1 MVNKQKNQNFFTL
14 FENIP
19 NELFIEILSYLI
31 ATDAVIAFSNLNYR
45 FQCLIFEFCQSFDLT
60 SISKNKFDIIFQ
72 YHNTNRWHSLKLSDD
87 NNTPGQVK
95 YFFENYFF
103 IDNFSQLQSLSIIK
117 IKPFNQYPL
126 LSQLPFLTN
135 LISLKI
141 ESICGN
147 NISEFNLPKLKKL
160 IFSSCANTNWLK
172 NFSEIETIEYTIID
186 CCLNDKILIWPKILK
201 HLKII
206 FTNDDDCLL
215 IQQSLTHLSQL
226 INLEIYQKEKG
237 ISFPNGQIWE
247 QIILSSLPLLKN
259 FKFYFQFACY
269 DYQLHQVKQVIGS
282 FSTPFYVLEKNWFIH
297 CDLSARCDT
306 YDMYNRRRKFAI
318 LYTIPFPFETLTIF
332 KNSSKTMISNWSKNN
347 IDHLSINT
355 YKNIKTLIFKSYTK
369 PDQNFNRSNIMNLI
383 INTSFDSLD
392 WIHVLTKLRH
402 LTIDDCAVLSM
413 ENFNI
418 FLDNTPYLY
427 SLTAKKSMMKLLTD
441 NWTDICVC
449 NHLSRKI
456 RSLTF
461 YSNKNSLQYF
471 NKNELEKIL
480 PIFSSKCQ
488 HLSLGVHSRNN
499 TIDFILRKM
508 LQLYSLHVHIQQK
521 NSSPPAVEWLEQQHT
536 RFNHFNCIIIND
548 RQDHYFWL
556 G

>member
-1 MVNKQKNQNFFTL
+1 MNHMANKQKNQNFFTL

-126 LSQLPFLTN
+126 LSQLPFLIN

-160 IFSSCANTNWLK
+160 IFSSCANTSWLK
-172 NFSEIETIEYTIID
+172 NFSEIETIEYTITD

-206 FTNDDDCLL
+206 FTNDEDCLL

-369 PDQNFNRSNIMNLI
+369 PDQNFNRN
-383 INTSFDSLD
+383 

-427 SLTAKKSMMKLLTD
+427 SLTAKKS
-441 NWTDICVC
+441 
-449 NHLSRKI
+449 
-456 RSLTF
+456 
-461 YSNKNSLQYF
+461 
-471 NKNELEKIL
+471 
-480 PIFSSKCQ
+480 
-488 HLSLGVHSRNN
+488 VHSRNN

-508 LQLYSLHVHIQQK
+508 LQLNSLHVHIQQK
-521 NSSPPAVEWLEQQHT
+521 NSSPATIEWLEQQHT